1 MRIVKV
7 LTGGRRRAHGDE
19 VRMARF
25 DTTATLLD
33 GRTKSALKLV
43 CGEVV
48 VVEAGGMI
56 PCDGT
61 VIDGMAMVDESAIT
75 GESAPVL
82 REPMGNRSAVVA
94 GARVVSSRIV
104 VEVR

>member
-1 MRIVKV
+1 VRIAKV
-7 LTGGRRRAHGDE
+7 SIGGRRRAKGDL
-19 VRMARF
+19 VPGARY

-33 GRTKSALKLV
+33 GRTKRAAELF

-48 VVEAGGMI
+48 VVEAGGLI

-61 VIDGMAMVDESAIT
+61 VIDGVATVDESAIT

-82 REPMGNRSAVVA
+82 REPDGDRSAVVA

-104 VEVR
+104 IKVR